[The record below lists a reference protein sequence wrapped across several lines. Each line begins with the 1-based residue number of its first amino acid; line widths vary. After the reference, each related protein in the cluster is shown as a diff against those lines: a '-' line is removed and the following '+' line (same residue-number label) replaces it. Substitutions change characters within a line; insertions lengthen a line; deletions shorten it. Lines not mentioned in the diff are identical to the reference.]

1 MIDNIVITRQRSNVI
16 TKVSLMVVQNI
27 VEQVKVVTSY
37 SMVRNNGQE
46 HLVETTL
53 EDIQETILG

>member
-1 MIDNIVITRQRSNVI
+1 MIANIVITRQRSNVI

-37 SMVRNNGQE
+37 SMVRNNGQG
-46 HLVETTL
+46 HLVGTTL